1 MPSIITEVVVKYISP
16 EIIGNDINY
25 SKICHENAIYELQ
38 ENNRLLIKMNQYL
51 DFDIE
56 KSVIQEIYINGE
68 IFNAYNYNSVEALE
82 KVYKSEPVKLRV
94 TGVTKDLR
102 SKVAQLTVEENTLYN
117 TLVDRLI
124 YFLQG

>member
-1 MPSIITEVVVKYISP
+1 MSSYGK
-16 EIIGNDINY
+16 
-25 SKICHENAIYELQ
+25 
-38 ENNRLLIKMNQYL
+38 
-51 DFDIE
+51 FDIE
-56 KSVIQEIYINGE
+56 SSMIKEIYVNKE